1 MKPHTVRRSTLA
13 LAILALLYE
22 APMHPYR
29 MQQLIKER
37 GKDRVINVQQRA
49 SIYQT
54 IERLLRAG
62 LIAVAE
68 TTRDERWPERTLYQ
82 LTEAGKETAIAWLR
96 EMLATPAREFPEFP
110 AAISLVFGLT
120 PEEVVELLDRRSA
133 ALATALAKTEAGLE
147 DVGKVVPRLFL
158 LEEEYLCA
166 VLRAE
171 LGWVRGIA
179 DDLRSGR
186 LTWTEAWIREIAE
199 RLTTPEEPLEGG
211 GMIPER

>member
-1 MKPHTVRRSTLA
+1 M
-13 LAILALLYE
+13 
-22 APMHPYR
+22 
-29 MQQLIKER
+29 KER

-62 LIAVAE
+62 LIVVAE
-68 TTRDERWPERTLYQ
+68 TTRDERWPERTVYR

-120 PEEVVELLDRRSA
+120 PEEVLELLDRRGA
-133 ALATALAKTEAGLE
+133 ALATTLAQTEAGLE

-171 LGWVRGIA
+171 LEWVRGIT

-186 LTWTEAWIREIAE
+186 LSWTEAWIREIAE
-199 RLTTPEEPLEGG
+199 WLTTPDEPLEGG
-211 GMIPER
+211 GP